1 MAHIEHFKKSDVK
14 KLANEYDRD
23 EKYMKTR
30 DVSRIDLGRMSQD
43 YVLSQNEFKPKQSL
57 EDYRL
62 HARHLL
68 NKIES
73 RLQNDDLKV
82 SNRKD
87 LNVMSTWVVTCP
99 QELLDK
105 PQDVERFF
113 KMTYDYTVDRYGSEN
128 VLEGFVHMDETTPH
142 IHIPVIPVSDGRVSS
157 KALFT
162 KSELRNYQRDLDKAC
177 EQEFGI
183 KGLILNG
190 RTKGNYTVSE
200 LKERD
205 KQKKALDTRENAL
218 NVRER
223 DLERRE
229 QQLLAKEEI
238 EAKIANFDVRLQ
250 ALEETAERI
259 KSEKLK
265 KAVEQGKA
273 INKAFADGIGVRR
286 KDSDN
291 SLDYS

>member
-1 MAHIEHFKKSDVK
+1 MAHVTHFKKSDVK
-14 KLANEYDRD
+14 KLVNEYDRD
-23 EKYMKTR
+23 EKYMKTK
-30 DVSRIDLGRMSQD
+30 DVSRIDLERVKDD
-43 YVLSQNEFKPKQSL
+43 YVLSQNELCPKRSL

-62 HARHLL
+62 HARPLL

-73 RLQNDDLKV
+73 RLQSDDLKV

-99 QELLDK
+99 EELLDN

-113 KMTYDYTVDRYGSEN
+113 KTTYDYTVDRYGSEN

-142 IHIPVIPVSDGRVSS
+142 MHIPIIPVADGRVSS

-162 KSELRNYQRDLDKAC
+162 KSELKGYQQELDKLC
-177 EQEFGI
+177 EKEFGK

-205 KQKKALDTRENAL
+205 KQKKALDDRENAL

-250 ALEETAERI
+250 SLEETAERI

-273 INKAFADGIGVRR
+273 INKALADGIGVSH

-291 SLDYS
+291 SLSYS